1 MPRMEIRVP
10 EDDVRA
16 ADVGKVDIIHDEKA
30 QDITAITS
38 AFANLTRG
46 QAIRKF
52 WRLYGTIL
60 LTSIGAMYAGYA
72 ASVIGSIIAN
82 EGFIRQFATVTDS
95 ETGARVLASTHV

>member
-1 MPRMEIRVP
+1 MPRMEIRVS
-10 EDDVRA
+10 EDEVRA

-38 AFANLTRG
+38 AFANLT
-46 QAIRKF
+46 
-52 WRLYGTIL
+52 
-60 LTSIGAMYAGYA
+60 YAGYA